1 MPLMAPVAELIERP
15 LGSVGETL
23 KESGDVPPP
32 PVTGVNA
39 VGALFC
45 VNVTLGIDCV
55 AVAGVFT
62 VSWKVLL
69 AFSLLASVTV
79 TVKLLAA
86 WVTVG
91 EPVMAP
97 VDAFKLSPAGRL
109 GETLYDNGAVPPEPV
124 TGVKFAATFWVSV
137 TDAIDCVAAT
147 AELTTW
153 VKLDELVAKFAS
165 PLKIAKTEWLPAG
178 STALQVA

>member
-1 MPLMAPVAELIERP
+1 M
-15 LGSVGETL
+15 
-23 KESGDVPPP
+23 
-32 PVTGVNA
+32 
-39 VGALFC
+39 
-45 VNVTLGIDCV
+45 
-55 AVAGVFT
+55 
-62 VSWKVLL
+62 LL
-69 AFSLLASVTV
+69 AVWLFASVTV

-97 VDAFKLSPAGRL
+97 FDAFKLSPAGRL
-109 GETLYDNGAVPPEPV
+109 GKTLYDNGAVPPEPV
-124 TGVKFAATFWVSV
+124 TGVRFAPTFWVSA

-178 STALQVA
+178 SATLQVA